1 MLNRDLPSND
11 APRLWRDD
19 DPVDDFN
26 EVPADR
32 IFFAVK
38 PPPATAS
45 SIARLTRYLRDKH
58 RLAGMSIRPD
68 CLHASLFLAGYHG
81 QMPPGMLAALSEA
94 ASTVR
99 MAPFRV
105 SFDWVE
111 SFRHRRRRP
120 LVLRGDDGTD
130 GLIWLYDRLVS
141 ATLDINGARPSARSD
156 ITPHVTLL
164 YDEKAI
170 REEPVE
176 DISWTVSEFV
186 LVRSLYGQ
194 SRHITLGRFTLRG

>member
-1 MLNRDLPSND
+1 MLNRDLPKND
-11 APRLWRDD
+11 APHLWRDD
-19 DPVDDFN
+19 DPVD
-26 EVPADR
+26 EVPADK

-45 SIARLTRYLRDKH
+45 TIARLTRYLRDKH
-58 RLAGMSIRPD
+58 RLSGMPIRPD
-68 CLHASLFLAGYHG
+68 CLHASLLLAGYHG
-81 QMPPGMLAALSEA
+81 QMPPGMLTALSEA

-105 SFDWVE
+105 SFDWVQ
-111 SFRHRRRRP
+111 SFRHPHRRP

-130 GLIWLYDRLVS
+130 GLIWLHDRLAS
-141 ATLDINGARPSARSD
+141 AILDVNGAPPSARSD

-164 YDEKAI
+164 YDEKGI

-194 SRHITLGRFTLRG
+194 SRHVMLGRWKLRG